1 MPTEAV
7 RSIQRHPAVQR
18 ARRPRGILAAI
29 TLGVVLAACGKDATG
44 PAGNIVRPPVTPPVD
59 TTPPPAGVAG
69 LSAVGLGRVSTRFT
83 GEVTVRGNVAYT
95 STWSRR
101 VGNLSGNVIFVWDV
115 SGNTPVVRDS
125 VFIEGVTTTGDV
137 QVSDDGAL
145 LVVATEPTGLLVTY
159 SLADPLKPR
168 LLSRFTTPNLSAGV
182 HTAQVSRVN
191 GRLYAFCSID
201 PRSGV
206 RAKLVVVD
214 LGDPAAPR
222 EVFAREMGEPFV
234 HDVFVRDGYLFTA
247 LWDTGLT
254 IWDIGGAGRGGSPS
268 APVPLGTVRTVN
280 GSVHNVW
287 WYHDPATGQKKYAFV
302 GEEVASGISIGN
314 SSAGDIH
321 VVDVSDMTAPR
332 EVAFYNVPGAGAHN
346 FSMDESRGVLY
357 AAFYNG
363 GVRALDVR
371 GDLAACTAAQRTPD
385 GRCNLRLMGREL
397 ARGLAD
403 ASELSRFSPGTGG
416 VYVWGVEYSGGHLY
430 ASDMLGGLWKLTG
443 VSR

>member
-1 MPTEAV
+1 
-7 RSIQRHPAVQR
+7 
-18 ARRPRGILAAI
+18 
-29 TLGVVLAACGKDATG
+29 
-44 PAGNIVRPPVTPPVD
+44 
-59 TTPPPAGVAG
+59 
-69 LSAVGLGRVSTRFT
+69 
-83 GEVTVRGNVAYT
+83 
-95 STWSRR
+95 
-101 VGNLSGNVIFVWDV
+101 
-115 SGNTPVVRDS
+115 
-125 VFIEGVTTTGDV
+125 
-137 QVSDDGAL
+137 
-145 LVVATEPTGLLVTY
+145 
-159 SLADPLKPR
+159 
-168 LLSRFTTPNLSAGV
+168 
-182 HTAQVSRVN
+182 
-191 GRLYAFCSID
+191 
-201 PRSGV
+201 V